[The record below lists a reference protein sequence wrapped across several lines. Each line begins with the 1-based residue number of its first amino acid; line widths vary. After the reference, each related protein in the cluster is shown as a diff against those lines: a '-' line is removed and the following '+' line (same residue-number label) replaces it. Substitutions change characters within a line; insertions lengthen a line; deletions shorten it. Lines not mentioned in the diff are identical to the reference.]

1 MKKLLY
7 LLIMFAMVAATSC
20 EKEDPVI
27 VEPIIDPIITH
38 AELQGQ
44 WNFVSF
50 QHSDGN
56 FYEYPYDCD
65 AYGWYGSGDME
76 DWTINEETLDKYDL
90 CEEHLYDGACYVL
103 DLELNEIQFMD
114 CINGELLERHKILEY
129 NSTTKTLVLKKTQTW
144 NYTGQWD
151 GILTLQKQ

>member
-1 MKKLLY
+1 M
-7 LLIMFAMVAATSC
+7 IMFAMLMINSSC
-20 EKEDPVI
+20 EKDPIDDPI
-27 VEPIIDPIITH
+27 VNPIISH

-56 FYEYPYDCD
+56 FYEYPYDCG

-76 DWTINEETLDKYDL
+76 DWTINEETLDMYDL

-103 DLELNEIQFMD
+103 DLELNEIHFMD
-114 CINGELLERHKILEY
+114 CIDGKLLERHKILEY
-129 NSTTKTLVLKKTQTW
+129 DDTTKTLVIKKTQTL